1 MDRKNCYCVIM
12 AGGTGTRFWPVSRSK
27 RPKQFLDVANTG
39 KTFIR
44 QTYDRFLRIVP
55 RENIIVV
62 TSGKYRALVE
72 EQIPELDPQNLL
84 LEPYSRNT
92 APCIAYA
99 TYTLLKRNP
108 DAVVAVTPSDHII
121 DDEDLFVSTLT
132 DALGYVCDN
141 EVLMTLGVVPTRPDT
156 NYGYVQAQG
165 GKDVHTKEEPMPVK
179 TFTEKPDRDMAKV
192 FISSGEFFWNAGIFL
207 WKAKMIKQEME
218 KHLPEVTGLF
228 EGWEFAI
235 GTKIE
240 NDFVERAYTD
250 CPNISIDYGV
260 MEKTDRA
267 WICPVKFGWT
277 DIGTW
282 ESLYDYIPSK
292 DTDGNAICAEKVLTE
307 STKGVMY
314 VSPGRKKLIAIKG
327 LEDYMVVDTDD
338 ILVICP
344 RDDKKY
350 KDFISGI
357 AMPEYEKYR

>member
-72 EQIPELDPQNLL
+72 EQIPGLDPQNLL

-156 NYGYVQAQG
+156 N
-165 GKDVHTKEEPMPVK
+165 
-179 TFTEKPDRDMAKV
+179 
-192 FISSGEFFWNAGIFL
+192 L
-207 WKAKMIKQEME
+207 
-218 KHLPEVTGLF
+218 
-228 EGWEFAI
+228 
-235 GTKIE
+235 
-240 NDFVERAYTD
+240 
-250 CPNISIDYGV
+250 SI
-260 MEKTDRA
+260 
-267 WICPVKFGWT
+267 IH
-277 DIGTW
+277 I
-282 ESLYDYIPSK
+282 
-292 DTDGNAICAEKVLTE
+292 
-307 STKGVMY
+307 
-314 VSPGRKKLIAIKG
+314 
-327 LEDYMVVDTDD
+327 
-338 ILVICP
+338 
-344 RDDKKY
+344 
-350 KDFISGI
+350 
-357 AMPEYEKYR
+357 